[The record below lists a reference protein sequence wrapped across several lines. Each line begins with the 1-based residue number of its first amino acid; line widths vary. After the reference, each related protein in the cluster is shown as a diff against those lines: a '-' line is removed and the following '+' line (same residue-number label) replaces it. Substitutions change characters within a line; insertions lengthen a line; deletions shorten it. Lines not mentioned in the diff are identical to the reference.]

1 MSGNEP
7 AQDATAVPDRYE
19 EIALAFRVLSDPM
32 RLRILGLLAREPTTG
47 VDLAGEIGLS
57 TATISHH
64 LSRLQKAGL
73 VVATPDG
80 TSKRFALNAPFF
92 DPITLLPGAE
102 SERRTGEPDADR
114 ERARTLRHFFDG
126 RRLKTIP
133 AKRKQLVIVIQEL
146 LGWFEPNRDYPEREV
161 NEILREAHE
170 DVATLRG
177 RWSTTGTCT
186 APTGSTVWRRCFPNA
201 APRSARRSRGT
212 SVSGWPGCSPQR
224 RGRRSTPVDPD
235 PDEMA
240 TAA

>member
-47 VDLAGEIGLS
+47 VDLAGELGLS

-102 SERRTGEPDADR
+102 SERRTGESDADR
-114 ERARTLRHFFDG
+114 EPARTLRHFFDG

-170 DVATLRG
+170 DVATLRREMVDYRYMHRANGIYRVASVLPERGARVRREITGDERQWLAGLLASATRQAIHAG
-177 RWSTTGTCT
+177 RS
-186 APTGSTVWRRCFPNA
+186 
-201 APRSARRSRGT
+201 
-212 SVSGWPGCSPQR
+212 
-224 RGRRSTPVDPD
+224 
-235 PDEMA
+235 
-240 TAA
+240 